1 MHGMKN
7 LNLHEDLRNEPELQN
22 VWVRLP

>member
-7 LNLHEDLRNEPELQN
+7 LKEEIH
-22 VWVRLP
+22 